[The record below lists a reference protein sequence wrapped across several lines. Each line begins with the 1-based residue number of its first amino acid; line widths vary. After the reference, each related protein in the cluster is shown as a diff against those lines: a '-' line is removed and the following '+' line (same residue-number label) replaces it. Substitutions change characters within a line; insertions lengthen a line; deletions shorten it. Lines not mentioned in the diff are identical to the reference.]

1 LQTILVVD
9 DDDDDDSISSDVLV
23 AATDTP
29 LLMQAPID
37 GLVVNEFDAA
47 MLVDDTMIHQ
57 PTSDTMTANT
67 IRR

>member
-1 LQTILVVD
+1 VIERSTS
-9 DDDDDDSISSDVLV
+9 SISSDVLV